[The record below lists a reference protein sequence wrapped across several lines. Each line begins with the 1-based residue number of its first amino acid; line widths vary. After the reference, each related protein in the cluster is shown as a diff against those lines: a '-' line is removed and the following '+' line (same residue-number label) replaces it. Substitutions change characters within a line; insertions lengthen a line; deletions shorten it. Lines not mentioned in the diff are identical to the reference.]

1 MKRFWLTALAAGV
14 ALVAAGYAQA
24 DGDVA
29 TGQTLAKKCA
39 ACHGKMGEG
48 RKSTPPI
55 AGLDEAAFVKNMQDY
70 KSGARK
76 NSMMKMAVRKLS
88 DQDMANLA
96 AYFASL
102 K

>member
-1 MKRFWLTALAAGV
+1 MKRYWLAAF
-14 ALVAAGYAQA
+14 AAGAVLGAVGLAQA

-29 TGQTLAKKCA
+29 AGQALAKKCA

-48 RKSTPPI
+48 NRNNPPI
-55 AGLDEAAFVKNMQDY
+55 AGLDKARFAKSLHDY

-76 NSMMKMAVRKLS
+76 NSMMKMAVKKLR

-96 AYFASL
+96 AYYATL